1 MLPIGTSSLNDGL
14 ARPALLSILVSG
26 QFGARVEGEKVR
38 RAIEERKS

>member
-1 MLPIGTSSLNDGL
+1 MLPIDTSSLNDDL

-26 QFGARVEGEKVR
+26 QFGGVEGEKVK